1 MVIVGDAID
10 GFGDSLAVG
19 VVGVGNAGSI
29 FFHAHELPAMLPCIS
44 PCAVCER
51 VADGVVGDGRAVVGR
66 QQILPLAVAVGLAT
80 RQPCQKTGL
89 ASGNVQKNPKK
100 LCASFSTSVDY
111 STTRLHLNSLPF
123 LSKYQEQN

>member
-1 MVIVGDAID
+1 
-10 GFGDSLAVG
+10 
-19 VVGVGNAGSI
+19 
-29 FFHAHELPAMLPCIS
+29 MLPGIG
-44 PCAVCER
+44 PPVVCQR
-51 VADGVVGDGRAVVGR
+51 IADLVVGDGSAVVSR